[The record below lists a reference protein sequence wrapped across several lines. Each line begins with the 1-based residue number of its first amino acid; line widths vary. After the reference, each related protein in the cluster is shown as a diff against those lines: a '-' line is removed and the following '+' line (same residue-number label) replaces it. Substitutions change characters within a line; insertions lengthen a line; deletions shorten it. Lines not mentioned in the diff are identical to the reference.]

1 MRLSPGLR
9 WTLRV
14 ITLLVVLFLY
24 APLAIVVMNSF
35 NTSRTFAFPPT
46 GVTLK
51 WWHAAAH
58 SSGALD
64 ALWTSVKAGLGA
76 TAIAL
81 VLGTMAAFAVQRYS
95 FFGKH
100 TVSLLVILPIALPG
114 IVTGIALNAAFR
126 TVLDPLGIGFG
137 LTTVIIGH
145 ATFCIVIVFN
155 NIQARLRRT
164 GTSLEEASSDLGAT
178 GWQTFR
184 HVTFPS
190 LRTALVAGA
199 LLAFGLSFDEIV
211 VTTFTSSPDVQT
223 LPLWIFGN
231 LFRPNQAPIVD
242 VVAAVL
248 IILAIVPVWLSQRL
262 GDDTSSGRI

>member
-14 ITLLVVLFLY
+14 ITWVVLLFLY